1 MLKHMV
7 LAIVL
12 CMPRVAVG
20 AGDVIISDGQAGTR
34 YACATSD
41 DKDCDGISNWNEINY
56 THTDPF
62 QSDSDGDGLS
72 DGVETWNFPQHI
84 CSSWL
89 SYQCSSSQKTYQ
101 TSGIAADSD
110 HDGISDGQEILV
122 MLTSP
127 YKQDTDGD
135 GLSDINDANPVFFSS
150 QTNQQI
156 LDAEE
161 AERNRVAD
169 LAEAERN
176 RVACLSVAE
185 REAERQVA
193 EHIAE
198 RDRLAD
204 VRLAEIEIER
214 RAKTEQ
220 WAERQREYKAELEGQ
235 AEARKKHES
244 FYMTISAGYSQY
256 AEHRFVQPRLNLGF
270 KLHRPIYIVLG
281 LQEYNNVVALD
292 SYSDPQGRDH
302 KVSYI
307 FPFSIGLIYKLPIG
321 NFRPYFGIYGSFA
334 AYTTIDKDL
343 QLMYYVKTLR
353 GSVGAAAQ
361 AGIDISVSKAVAVN
375 IDSSFGFWNGQKWLD
390 ADRTNNNFYQIA
402 PYIGVGLTF
411 NSIK

>member
-156 LDAEE
+156 LDAE
-161 AERNRVAD
+161 RNRVAG
-169 LAEAERN
+169 
-176 RVACLSVAE
+176 LSVAE

-204 VRLAEIEIER
+204 VRLAEKE
-214 RAKTEQ
+214 
-220 WAERQREYKAELEGQ
+220 AERQV
-235 AEARKKHES
+235 
-244 FYMTISAGYSQY
+244 
-256 AEHRFVQPRLNLGF
+256 AEHIAERDRLADVRLAE
-270 KLHRPIYIVLG
+270 K
-281 LQEYNNVVALD
+281 E
-292 SYSDPQGRDH
+292 
-302 KVSYI
+302 
-307 FPFSIGLIYKLPIG
+307 
-321 NFRPYFGIYGSFA
+321 
-334 AYTTIDKDL
+334 
-343 QLMYYVKTLR
+343 
-353 GSVGAAAQ
+353 
-361 AGIDISVSKAVAVN
+361 
-375 IDSSFGFWNGQKWLD
+375 IDSKCSSHCIRFKE
-390 ADRTNNNFYQIA
+390 NFDDEIK
-402 PYIGVGLTF
+402 
-411 NSIK
+411 NSIDFIK